1 MRLTIRSKLSI
12 LVLAVLLPL
21 LVVAASKFWRDLEEG
36 RRSAQQEQVDTAR
49 LVARQLDEVIAGQV
63 ENLLAIAAV
72 HSFERVQDSALA
84 TLAVRVRDRHPFV
97 LRFYT
102 IDPAGRLL
110 ASSDGRV
117 TGPTNA
123 PLNRETIES
132 ALQSGA
138 ARVGPPMATSSVATP
153 CRGSSRVADAFSSSP
168 PGSCPRGSR
177 SRGTI
182 RRPPGA

>member
-36 RRSAQQEQVDTAR
+36 RRSAQREQVDTAR

-102 IDPAGRLL
+102 TDPAGRLL
-110 ASSDGRV
+110 ASSDGR
-117 TGPTNA
+117 A
-123 PLNRETIES
+123 
-132 ALQSGA
+132 
-138 ARVGPPMATSSVATP
+138 
-153 CRGSSRVADAFSSSP
+153 
-168 PGSCPRGSR
+168 
-177 SRGTI
+177 
-182 RRPPGA
+182 

>member
-1 MRLTIRSKLSI
+1 G
-12 LVLAVLLPL
+12 VLPL
-21 LVVAASKFWRDLEEG
+21 RAVCGPKLGRYLAAA

-49 LVARQLDEVIAGQV
+49 LGAGQLGEAIAGQV
-63 ENLLAIAAV
+63 EKPLAIAAV
-72 HSFERVQDSALA
+72 HSFQRVHDSALA

-102 IDPAGRLL
+102 TDPAGRLL

-117 TGPTNA
+117 TAPTSA

-138 ARVGPPMATSSVATP
+138 ARVGPPVVAAL
-153 CRGSSRVADAFSSSP
+153 RSAGS
-168 PGSCPRGSR
+168 
-177 SRGTI
+177 
-182 RRPPGA
+182 